1 MATGVL
7 PNSSLLP
14 ASPGAVTTC
23 ADSHS
28 DYECCYTLLVSRVVA
43 RPGSL
48 SPSSPIPAPSLSQ
61 GWLTIYLSHRV
72 GQIVT
77 WCAWAQVRVKRLSS
91 CVFVMSSSA
100 NVSDSNY
107 ENKKYF
113 FPWQN

>member
-1 MATGVL
+1 M
-7 PNSSLLP
+7 
-14 ASPGAVTTC
+14 TTC

-48 SPSSPIPAPSLSQ
+48 SPSPRFPPRPLSLS
-61 GWLTIYLSHRV
+61 GLAHYTLAIGRV
-72 GQIVT
+72 GQIIT

-100 NVSDSNY
+100 NV
-107 ENKKYF
+107 
-113 FPWQN
+113 